1 MRYSLVAISTTALAA
16 GAYAVTIN
24 DVCTTAYVQSTL
36 PADGFVRGLTFDSNS
51 VTASPV
57 FNASVSGEK
66 MFPDATLDF
75 CNVTFAYTHDGTRD
89 KVNLNYWL
97 PAPEN
102 FKNRYLSTGG
112 GGLAIN
118 SGTAISGSLP
128 GGVQYGAVSGL
139 TDGGFGSFTTQFDA
153 VTLLANGTLN
163 WPAVYMF
170 GYQAHHEL
178 ALIGKEFTKNFFN
191 MSSDAIPSTN
201 SSTSLSKRASF
212 SSNSTKL
219 YSYYQGCSE
228 GGREGWSQVQR
239 FADQFDGAVIGAPA
253 FRYGQQQVNHLHS
266 NVVEQTVGY
275 FPPPCEFEA
284 IVNAT
289 ITACDGMDGKVDGVV
304 SRTDLCKLNYN
315 INVTIGTPYYCA
327 AVTGSTG
334 SFGKR
339 QSRPVTATPEQN
351 GTVSAKA
358 VEVASTIIDGLKT
371 LDGKQAYL
379 SYQPSASFDDGSTA
393 FDSDTNTWG
402 VSISGLGGEWV
413 TRYLELL
420 DTSTLT
426 SIEGMTYDNLR
437 NLMYEGW
444 QRYEDVLQTTWPDLS
459 PFNAAGGKVIH
470 FHGESD
476 NSIPAA
482 SSVRYHDSVRQ
493 IMYPE
498 LSYNESV
505 SALNDWYRLYLVP
518 GAAHC
523 KSHSKLLFTQT
534 PRIWQLLISNLGS
547 PDAAQP
553 NGPFPQTNLAV
564 MIEWVENG
572 VVPTTLNA
580 THLAGDNIGANAQV
594 CAWPL
599 RPTWAGN
606 NSTMSCEY
614 DQASIDSWLYT
625 LDAWSKPLY

>member
-1 MRYSLVAISTTALAA
+1 MRYSMVAISTTALAV

-24 DVCTTAYVQSTL
+24 DVCTTSYVQASL
-36 PADGFVRGLTFDSNS
+36 PADGFVRGLTFDSTS

-57 FNASVSGEK
+57 FNASVSGAE
-66 MFPDATLDF
+66 MFPDATFDF
-75 CNVTFAYTHDGTRD
+75 CNVTFAYTHDGTSD
-89 KVNLNYWL
+89 TVHLNYWL
-97 PAPEN
+97 PAPAN

-118 SGTAISGSLP
+118 SGTTTSGSLP

-163 WPAVYMF
+163 WPATYMF

-178 ALIGKEFTKNFFN
+178 ALIGKEFTKTFFN

-201 SSTSLSKRASF
+201 SSTSLAKRA
-212 SSNSTKL
+212 NATSTKL
-219 YSYYQGCSE
+219 YSYYQACSE

-239 FADQFDGAVIGAPA
+239 FANQFDGAVIGAPA
-253 FRYGQQQVNHLHS
+253 FRYGQQQVNHLFS

-289 ITACDGMDGKVDGVV
+289 IAACDGMDGQVDGVV
-304 SRTDLCKLNYN
+304 ARTDLCKINYN
-315 INVTIGTPYYCA
+315 PNVTIGTPYYCA
-327 AVTGSTG
+327 AVTASVGG
-334 SFGKR
+334 FGKR
-339 QSRPVTATPEQN
+339 QFGAPAATPEQN
-351 GTVSAKA
+351 GTVTTKG
-358 VEVASTIIDGLKT
+358 VEVAMTIIDGLKT

-379 SYQPSASFDDGSTA
+379 SYQPTASFEDAATTYDST
-393 FDSDTNTWG
+393 TNTWG
-402 VSISGLGGEWV
+402 LSISGLGGEWV
-413 TRYLELL
+413 TRYLDLI
-420 DTSTLT
+420 DTSDLT
-426 SIEGMTYDNLR
+426 SLDGVTYDTLR
-437 NLMYEGW
+437 DWMYEGW
-444 QRYEDVLQTTWPDLS
+444 QRYEDVLQTTWPDLT
-459 PFNAAGGKVIH
+459 PFKSAGGKVLH
-470 FHGESD
+470 YHGESD

-493 IMYPE
+493 IMYPD
-498 LSYNESV
+498 LSYNESIA
-505 SALNDWYRLYLVP
+505 ALNDWYRLYLVP

-523 KSHSKLLFTQT
+523 
-534 PRIWQLLISNLGS
+534 S
-547 PDAAQP
+547 PDSAQP

-580 THLAGDNIGANAQV
+580 THLTGDNVGANAQI

-599 RPTWAGN
+599 RPMWSGSN
-606 NSTMSCEY
+606 GTMSCEY

-625 LDAWSKPLY
+625 LDAWPKPLY

>member
-1 MRYSLVAISTTALAA
+1 MVPISTAALAF
-16 GAYAVTIN
+16 GAFAVTIN
-24 DVCTTAYVQSTL
+24 DVCTTSYVQASL
-36 PADGFVRGLTFDSNS
+36 PADGFVRGLTFDSTS

-57 FNASVSGEK
+57 FNASVSGAE
-66 MFPDATLDF
+66 MFPDATFDF
-75 CNVTFAYTHDGTRD
+75 CNVTFAYTHDGTSD
-89 KVNLNYWL
+89 TVHLNYWL
-97 PAPEN
+97 PAPAN

-118 SGTAISGSLP
+118 SGTTTSGSLP

-163 WPAVYMF
+163 WPATYMF

-178 ALIGKEFTKNFFN
+178 ALIGKEFTKTFFN
-191 MSSDAIPSTN
+191 MSSDSIPSTN
-201 SSTSLSKRASF
+201 SSTSLSKRANST
-212 SSNSTKL
+212 STKL

-253 FRYGQQQVNHLHS
+253 FRYGQQQVNHLFS
-266 NVVEQTVGY
+266 NVVEQTLGY

-289 ITACDGMDGKVDGVV
+289 IAACDGMDGQADGVV
-304 SRTDLCKLNYN
+304 ARTDLCKINYN
-315 INVTIGTPYYCA
+315 PNVTIGTPYYCA
-327 AVTGSTG
+327 AVTASVGG
-334 SFGKR
+334 FGKR
-339 QSRPVTATPEQN
+339 QFDAPAATPEQN
-351 GTVSAKA
+351 GTVTAKG
-358 VEVASTIIDGLKT
+358 VEVAMTIIDGLKT

-379 SYQPSASFDDGSTA
+379 SYQPTASFEDAGTA
-393 FDSDTNTWG
+393 FDSETNTWG
-402 VSISGLGGEWV
+402 LSISGLGGEWV
-413 TRYLELL
+413 TRYLDLI
-420 DTSTLT
+420 DTSDLT
-426 SIEGMTYDNLR
+426 SLSGVTYDTLR
-437 NLMYEGW
+437 DWMYSGW

-459 PFNAAGGKVIH
+459 AFHTAGGKILH
-470 FHGESD
+470 YHGESD

-493 IMYPE
+493 IMYPD
-498 LSYNESV
+498 LTYNESV
-505 SALNDWYRLYLVP
+505 AALNDWYRLYLVP

-523 KSHSKLLFTQT
+523 
-534 PRIWQLLISNLGS
+534 S

-564 MIEWVENG
+564 VIEWVENG
-572 VVPTTLNA
+572 VVPVTLNA
-580 THLAGDNIGANAQV
+580 THLTGESVGSNAQI

-599 RPTWAGN
+599 RPLWGN
-606 NSTMSCEY
+606 GTMGCEY
-614 DQASIDSWLYT
+614 DQSSIDSWLYT
-625 LDAWSKPLY
+625 LDAWPKPLY